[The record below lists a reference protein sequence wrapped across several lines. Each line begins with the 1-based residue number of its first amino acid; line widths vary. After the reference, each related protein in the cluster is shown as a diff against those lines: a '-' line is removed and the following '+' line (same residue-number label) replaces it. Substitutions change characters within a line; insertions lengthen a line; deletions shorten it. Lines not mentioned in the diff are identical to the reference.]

1 MLVPG
6 SAEFLNMRVSQLEE
20 HPVYAKFFEQASKGP
35 LSKATPMV
43 PPGGAGIGMHVIPV
57 EKAIDASSTSVPI
70 EHIEHWLD
78 KYEGK
83 YAASTCSCRASRRVM
98 GEGCADDPADWC
110 IAVGDMADYVVETDR
125 GHYVTR
131 DEVYD
136 ILRQAEDNG
145 FVHQITNI
153 DGENKIFAICNCN
166 VNVCYALRTSQLFNT
181 PNLSRSAYVAK
192 VEKDK
197 CVACGRCVEVCPA
210 GAAKLGQK
218 LCSKK
223 AGGRLPEYP
232 RQELPDA
239 TKWDHS

>member
-1 MLVPG
+1 
-6 SAEFLNMRVSQLEE
+6 
-20 HPVYAKFFEQASKGP
+20 
-35 LSKATPMV
+35 
-43 PPGGAGIGMHVIPV
+43 MHVIPV
-57 EKAIDASSTSVPI
+57 EKAIDAASTSVPI

-145 FVHQITNI
+145 FVQ
-153 DGENKIFAICNCN
+153 DRKS
-166 VNVCYALRTSQLFNT
+166 VCRERVFRA
-181 PNLSRSAYVAK
+181 V
-192 VEKDK
+192 
-197 CVACGRCVEVCPA
+197 
-210 GAAKLGQK
+210 
-218 LCSKK
+218 
-223 AGGRLPEYP
+223 
-232 RQELPDA
+232 
-239 TKWDHS
+239 